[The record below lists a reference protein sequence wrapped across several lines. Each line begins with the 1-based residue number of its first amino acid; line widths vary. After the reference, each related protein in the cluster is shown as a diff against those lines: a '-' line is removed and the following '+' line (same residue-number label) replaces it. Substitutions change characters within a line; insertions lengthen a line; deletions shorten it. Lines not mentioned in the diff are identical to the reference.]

1 MARVL
6 PSAVTSAIAGNEIWT
21 VRFVD
26 IQIGDTTYRISDH
39 YRELSF
45 NSNTYLPNGVLLS
58 IDNITLGTSA
68 NNDSVDISL
77 SAIES
82 AFRAD
87 VLDADAIGGNVTVY
101 RGLINADTGQLIADP
116 IVSYQGVIF
125 SVTLSEDGISE
136 LGRESITVTGFTATA
151 DVRSVVFRLDER
163 PGTYTNDDSQRSVD
177 PSDRSMEFV
186 AGLDGRVFT
195 FGGNQS

>member
-1 MARVL
+1 MARNL
-6 PSAVTSAIAGNEIWT
+6 PSVITNAIAGNEIWT
-21 VRFVD
+21 VRLVD
-26 IQIGDTTYRISDH
+26 IQIGDTTYRISDR
-39 YRELSF
+39 YRDIEY
-45 NSNTYLPNGVLLS
+45 NSNIYLPNGVLLS
-58 IDNITLGTSA
+58 IDSITLGTSA

-77 SAIES
+77 SAIDS

-101 RGLINADTGQLIADP
+101 RGLLSPDSGVLLADP

-125 SVTLSEDGISE
+125 SVNLSEDNISE

-151 DVRSVVFRLDER
+151 DVRSVVFRLDEA
-163 PGTYTNDDSQRSVD
+163 PGTYTNDDSQRSID
-177 PSDRSMEFV
+177 SGDASMEFV

-195 FGGNQS
+195 FGGTQ